1 MYNFLFSNIVNI
13 NANANETSENLHWN
27 ERRLP
32 FTYIDEN
39 VKKAMVFTKSLC
51 AWKE

>member
-1 MYNFLFSNIVNI
+1 MYNFRFSNIINI
-13 NANANETSENLHWN
+13 NANWNETSENLHWN
-27 ERRLP
+27 YSLP

-39 VKKAMVFTKSLC
+39 VKKSMVFTKSLC